1 MSAITRPAPAVENP
15 VERSGDALAHTVE
28 HGATPPVAAA
38 ELQRLLAVGREDPG
52 RLCGQR
58 GALDLLVGF
67 QVPAKAPTVEIAR
80 AEAHPVVAERHLAVQ
95 HPRLILENTHAAA
108 QHLAVEAPRR
118 MAHPRMVGLRPRHQQ
133 SDIDPASRGAPQ
145 PFAEAPRRYEIGAH
159 DPRAPLRAI
168 DPPHD
173 VIGQEGA
180 MPGLAQRESA
190 ERSGRNG
197 GFVRRLRRRL
207 GDRRRAAAA
216 TAVAREG
223 GRPVTHHRSR
233 DLQHEVTPGEAAA
246 CAVNELVGQAHAAH
260 EGQCTVNHEE
270 LAVIPQEVL
279 QALAQ
284 GERIEESQVR
294 AGIAEPTAVRRTKSQ
309 RAEAVEEHMD
319 AHAALRTSGKRIDE
333 SPRYRAGFDQIHL
346 EQHRLA
352 RGRDGLEHSP
362 EDAIALGEQAEA
374 VALPPRPAGGDS
386 RRRMRLD
393 RQPDSTLSARH
404 AWIFYALRA
413 ALILAVFCPLPA
425 RANAVAAVNRAR
437 ITYCGLPRTSH
448 HLLAESRELDE
459 VARLL
464 AQGESL
470 GQAELHTG
478 YRAARSFWI
487 EISGARDDVALE
499 QMLSQ
504 RFCAQLTDPS
514 LMHVGVFGRG
524 ADRLWI
530 VLAQPF
536 TTPATE
542 DSDDVSRLVLAL
554 TNQAR
559 ARGRTCGAQSFP
571 PAPPLSLAPD

>member
-1 MSAITRPAPAVENP
+1 
-15 VERSGDALAHTVE
+15 
-28 HGATPPVAAA
+28 
-38 ELQRLLAVGREDPG
+38 
-52 RLCGQR
+52 
-58 GALDLLVGF
+58 
-67 QVPAKAPTVEIAR
+67 
-80 AEAHPVVAERHLAVQ
+80 
-95 HPRLILENTHAAA
+95 
-108 QHLAVEAPRR
+108 
-118 MAHPRMVGLRPRHQQ
+118 
-133 SDIDPASRGAPQ
+133 
-145 PFAEAPRRYEIGAH
+145 
-159 DPRAPLRAI
+159 
-168 DPPHD
+168 
-173 VIGQEGA
+173 
-180 MPGLAQRESA
+180 
-190 ERSGRNG
+190 
-197 GFVRRLRRRL
+197 
-207 GDRRRAAAA
+207 
-216 TAVAREG
+216 
-223 GRPVTHHRSR
+223 
-233 DLQHEVTPGEAAA
+233 
-246 CAVNELVGQAHAAH
+246 
-260 EGQCTVNHEE
+260 
-270 LAVIPQEVL
+270 
-279 QALAQ
+279 
-284 GERIEESQVR
+284 
-294 AGIAEPTAVRRTKSQ
+294 
-309 RAEAVEEHMD
+309 
-319 AHAALRTSGKRIDE
+319 
-333 SPRYRAGFDQIHL
+333 
-346 EQHRLA
+346 
-352 RGRDGLEHSP
+352 
-362 EDAIALGEQAEA
+362 
-374 VALPPRPAGGDS
+374 
-386 RRRMRLD
+386 MRLD

-571 PAPPLSLAPD
+571 PAPPLSLAPDLMRAALAHSQDMAAHDFFSHTGSDGSTPGLRVTHAGYRWSMMGENVASGVRTPQEAVAGWLASPHHCANIMTAGFRQMGVAFAVNRRSGNVIYWTEDFGKPR